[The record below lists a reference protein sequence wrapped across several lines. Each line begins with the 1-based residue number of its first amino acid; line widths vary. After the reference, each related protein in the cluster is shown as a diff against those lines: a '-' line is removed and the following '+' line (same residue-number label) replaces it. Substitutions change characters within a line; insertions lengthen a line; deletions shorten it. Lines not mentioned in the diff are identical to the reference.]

1 MQLLDSAGGCI
12 DPCSSGVGRQTG
24 AREQKPGFLLA
35 FAGFCWLL
43 LAFAL
48 PTSLGLPWSGI
59 GNYGESWTSQQQWQR
74 TLCSSNTAFFLRAV
88 GLAHITITR
97 ASQHAAPRL
106 CGAPGAAVNQGKRRR
121 AASGVQP
128 KLVTGQIHS
137 TVITRNKHRYPRGH
151 HIDRMRCGCQVQAL
165 L

>member
-1 MQLLDSAGGCI
+1 MAASIPA
-12 DPCSSGVGRQTG
+12 VRAWG
-24 AREQKPGFLLA
+24 AKRGPGSRNLA
-35 FAGFCWLL
+35 FCWLFAGFCLVYEPRT
-43 LAFAL
+43 AL
-48 PTSLGLPWSGI
+48 EWYWKLWRVVDKPAAVAAYIMQLEYSL
-59 GNYGESWTSQQQWQR
+59 
-74 TLCSSNTAFFLRAV
+74 FFLRAV

-151 HIDRMRCGCQVQAL
+151 HIDRMRCGCQAQAL